1 MNPKIH
7 YTKPSIAELEVGYV
21 TDAARNGWVG
31 FTFVA
36 PAVWFG
42 PRNSP
47 PPRRCSA
54 PITHIFRRPRP
65 NGWPMRR
72 GYADM
77 ITLRFG
83 LGPHSQVVEL
93 ASNDAYLLRN
103 FFASGI
109 PCLGDRADR

>member
-1 MNPKIH
+1 
-7 YTKPSIAELEVGYV
+7 
-21 TDAARNGWVG
+21 
-31 FTFVA
+31 
-36 PAVWFG
+36 
-42 PRNSP
+42 
-47 PPRRCSA
+47 
-54 PITHIFRRPRP
+54 
-65 NGWPMRR
+65 MRR